1 MVCLG
6 CSVLGQAR
14 SEPAAKGRAFAAEW
28 PKRRRPDVPAAG
40 GARGTACPRRPCHAR
55 ATGPR
60 RDQAQG
66 QQSFTRCC
74 SGFCQLSGACGG
86 PAVPD
91 PHAVLQ
97 PRVEAAAQGS
107 GVDFVGVMNRDGI
120 YAAHSVLAL
129 IGKHTATDT
138 APLLAGKT
146 VQEEVVGTLGPQ
158 IRAYVPA
165 KAPDGSVVG
174 AVNAGIT
181 VQHVSETAAEQLP
194 VLLGATFG
202 AMAITTAGAA
212 LLIRRLSRQ
221 THGLDPAQI
230 TRMYEHHDA
239 VLHSVKEGVLI
250 VDKDG
255 RLLLANDEAQR
266 LLDLHPAAEGRHAD
280 ELNLP
285 PRIAEL
291 LTSGREAT
299 DEVHTAADRL
309 LVVNQRPTD
318 RYGGPP
324 GSVAT
329 VRDATELRM
338 AVTLQR
344 SLLPHGLPEQNAL
357 EVAHRY
363 LPAEAGVGGDWF
375 DVIPLSGGRVALVV
389 GDVVGHG
396 VHAAATMGRLRTAV
410 HNFSTLDLPPHDLLW
425 HLDELVDRI
434 DQQEAGNDDALITGA
449 TCLYAIYDPVTG
461 RCSLARAGHPPPAVV
476 HPDGNVTFLDVPA
489 CPPLGIGSGLPFETT
504 DLHLPEGSRLVLYT
518 DGLIEYHLRDIDTG
532 LALLRTA
539 LTGQPHLS
547 PEETCRHILDVMLP
561 QCPSDDIALLVARTC
576 LLDPAQVAEWDVP
589 SDPAAV
595 APIRTQCA
603 QRLEGWGLEEIAF
616 STELILSELITNA
629 IRYGTQPIK
638 VRMVCDLSLIC
649 EVADGSS
656 TSPHLRRAA
665 TSDEGGRGLFLIAQ
679 YAQHWGT
686 RYTSRGKVIWTE
698 QSLHG
703 GATEPSADLVDALL
717 DQWDE

>member
-1 MVCLG
+1 M
-6 CSVLGQAR
+6 
-14 SEPAAKGRAFAAEW
+14 
-28 PKRRRPDVPAAG
+28 
-40 GARGTACPRRPCHAR
+40 
-55 ATGPR
+55 
-60 RDQAQG
+60 
-66 QQSFTRCC
+66 
-74 SGFCQLSGACGG
+74 
-86 PAVPD
+86 
-91 PHAVLQ
+91 LQ

-318 RYGGPP
+318 RYGGP
-324 GSVAT
+324 
-329 VRDATELRM
+329 
-338 AVTLQR
+338 
-344 SLLPHGLPEQNAL
+344 
-357 EVAHRY
+357 
-363 LPAEAGVGGDWF
+363 
-375 DVIPLSGGRVALVV
+375 
-389 GDVVGHG
+389 
-396 VHAAATMGRLRTAV
+396 
-410 HNFSTLDLPPHDLLW
+410 
-425 HLDELVDRI
+425 
-434 DQQEAGNDDALITGA
+434 
-449 TCLYAIYDPVTG
+449 
-461 RCSLARAGHPPPAVV
+461 
-476 HPDGNVTFLDVPA
+476 
-489 CPPLGIGSGLPFETT
+489 
-504 DLHLPEGSRLVLYT
+504 
-518 DGLIEYHLRDIDTG
+518 
-532 LALLRTA
+532 
-539 LTGQPHLS
+539 
-547 PEETCRHILDVMLP
+547 
-561 QCPSDDIALLVARTC
+561 
-576 LLDPAQVAEWDVP
+576 
-589 SDPAAV
+589 
-595 APIRTQCA
+595 
-603 QRLEGWGLEEIAF
+603 
-616 STELILSELITNA
+616 
-629 IRYGTQPIK
+629 
-638 VRMVCDLSLIC
+638 
-649 EVADGSS
+649 
-656 TSPHLRRAA
+656 RAA
-665 TSDEGGRGLFLIAQ
+665 
-679 YAQHWGT
+679 
-686 RYTSRGKVIWTE
+686 SR
-698 QSLHG
+698 
-703 GATEPSADLVDALL
+703 PSATPPSCA
-717 DQWDE
+717 WP